1 MSNTLSPVGQL
12 VAVIQAQLA
21 PRAAAPLRQPR
32 GAQRASKYRPEGLAS
47 LIEKRVRQI
56 GPDEPQCGRKAFRV
70 FLEAVLLAHFGE
82 ELLNDPK
89 FFQMVADIQTAMEAD
104 DGCRLL
110 VDRAIAH
117 LLSEKN

>member
-1 MSNTLSPVGQL
+1 MSGTLSPVGQL

-21 PRAAAPLRQPR
+21 PRAATASSKTARGKRSDTYRQ
-32 GAQRASKYRPEGLAS
+32 EGLAG
-47 LIEKRVRQI
+47 LIELRVRQI
-56 GPDEPQCGRKAFRV
+56 APDEPQRGRKAFRV

-89 FFQMVADIQTAMEAD
+89 FFQMVGDIQSAMEAD
-104 DGCRLL
+104 EGCRKL

-117 LLSEKN
+117 LQPE